1 MEVATFP
8 QLHGDRSVD
17 ENQASQESFV
27 RIGLANNLTALCT
40 MGNDSKRPAREQ
52 SSRGERG
59 DRWEQCVWVRHH
71 TANFSFRLELP
82 HGACHW
88 PDRNPKSPRKA
99 ALKVVLH
106 REVLPTACLHKVHI
120 STQHTSP

>member
-1 MEVATFP
+1 VEVATFL
-8 QLHGDRSVD
+8 QLHGDRSVA

-27 RIGLANNLTALCT
+27 RAGLATNLTALCT
-40 MGNDSKRPAREQ
+40 MGNDSERAEREQ
-52 SSRGERG
+52 SARGERE

-88 PDRNPKSPRKA
+88 PDQNLKSLRKA

-106 REVLPTACLHKVHI
+106 MEVLPTGCIHKVHI